1 METATEAMKRVMPI
15 FWPRFAVPNQVRQHL
30 QRMMLRDVEESNHSI
45 HGKQEAT
52 ALAPMSERVKLIAAG
67 VALSQ
72 DTAKKVTM
80 TKDDLFQFVH
90 SLQCHAGCTPAA
102 KVDQDLPDEYLQL
115 RQTCKN
121 QWQRMTPDTPSSQQ
135 GISQVTSA
143 TSTQQQLQT
152 LQQEQGQEQ
161 GQRQVQQGQQ
171 GLWQQQQQQQTQQ
184 QQERQGQQQQP
195 QGHGQEQQEGQGQ
208 QQQQQQRQQQQTSG
222 PAAPWPT
229 SAGTSRV
236 AATPE
241 GSAAAAGANAARQH
255 DEAGLSSAAK
265 KRRTEQTSETQVQK
279 GNGPIYGAQ
288 PQEETKEK
296 IHDLE
301 QELQNLKGTVFQQP
315 TYKAYPG
322 KVFKQGQEAQC
333 RNEALAAGLT
343 VYQLPQDVLPVLE
356 VVMAIIYITRVYCSL
371 IFSSVR
377 PQQTPKQRTE
387 YITQY
392 GTGQRLQ
399 VLLAKS
405 PSGKLDLTFKT
416 LNNADTKAINDQLTD
431 AQKAEVQKH
440 KEVLTKYFT
449 RLLPVLVKLLDR
461 PINAL
466 ATIINDPVNKRKM
479 VGEGDEQEMLIEPA
493 QHAAPPQ
500 APHTDFKPMAS
511 GLDDGFVFLL
521 ACQDFDLV
529 AYMYSH
535 LLMEHA
541 APYYKNGNPDLPS
554 LTAIATHALLREGT
568 LVQVKAGQLV
578 LFRGNTVHAGTA
590 GRQDSCGARLY
601 GFGKTGQPADN
612 TTVNMSQLGAVFEG
626 LFQPT
631 QGGTITAQTGE
642 WNRRGQAGRMVPDTE
657 PYEPSDGI

>member
-1 METATEAMKRVMPI
+1 MSCTSFCQKYSGARALT
-15 FWPRFAVPNQVRQHL
+15 
-30 QRMMLRDVEESNHSI
+30 QRNLR
-45 HGKQEAT
+45 
-52 ALAPMSERVKLIAAG
+52 L
-67 VALSQ
+67 
-72 DTAKKVTM
+72 
-80 TKDDLFQFVH
+80 
-90 SLQCHAGCTPAA
+90 
-102 KVDQDLPDEYLQL
+102 L
-115 RQTCKN
+115 R
-121 QWQRMTPDTPSSQQ
+121 
-135 GISQVTSA
+135 
-143 TSTQQQLQT
+143 L
-152 LQQEQGQEQ
+152 Q
-161 GQRQVQQGQQ
+161 GQRQASEPRYCKYGVQVLVPGQVAAGSLPPAMIQLRHHAQRQHGCTICCQKSRGARALLLRKLRRVQAWCCGASAQQPEADPLLLCRAAGRQALTQGQDGRVGQ
-171 GLWQQQQQQQTQQ
+171 SQPEDCLPLPGLPSHLSVSGLQLA
-184 QQERQGQQQQP
+184 EEEGVPPSRIVNGHSACKA
-195 QGHGQEQQEGQGQ
+195 QGHLAGSELQLAQEG
-208 QQQQQQRQQQQTSG
+208 
-222 PAAPWPT
+222 PARPRPT
-229 SAGTSRV
+229 EAGTEV
-236 AATPE
+236 FLQP
-241 GSAAAAGANAARQH
+241 
-255 DEAGLSSAAK
+255 
-265 KRRTEQTSETQVQK
+265 VQAWNFPMNMRGK
-279 GNGPIYGAQ
+279 
-288 PQEETKEK
+288 
-296 IHDLE
+296 
-301 QELQNLKGTVFQQP
+301 VFQQP
-315 TYKAYPG
+315 TYKAYPD
-322 KVFKQGQEAQC
+322 KVFKQGQEAPC
-333 RNEALAAGLT
+333 RNEALAAGLA
-343 VYQLPQDVLPVLE
+343 VYQLPQNVLPGLE

-371 IFSSVR
+371 IFSSVL
-377 PQQTPKQRTE
+377 PQQTPQQRTQ

-431 AQKAEVQKH
+431 EQKAEVLKH
-440 KEVLTKYFT
+440 KAVLTKYFT
-449 RLLPVLVKLLDR
+449 RLLPVLVKLLGR

-500 APHTDFKPMAS
+500 APHTDFKPVAS

-590 GRQDSCGARLY
+590 GRPDSCGARLY

-612 TTVNMSQLGAVFEG
+612 TTVNMSQLGPVFEG